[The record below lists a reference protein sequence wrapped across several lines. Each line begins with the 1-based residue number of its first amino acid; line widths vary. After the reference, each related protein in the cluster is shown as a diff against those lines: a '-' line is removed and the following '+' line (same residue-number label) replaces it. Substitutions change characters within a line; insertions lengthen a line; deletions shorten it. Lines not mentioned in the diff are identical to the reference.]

1 MNISVFGLGKL
12 GSVLAVLLSSN
23 GHKVYG
29 VDRDRQLINDFS
41 KGISPHNEPNL
52 QDLLNSSRKN
62 FTATLDSRT
71 SVLNSDLSILIVPT
85 PSDESGAFSNEYLLT
100 AIKEIGGILK
110 EKETN
115 HLIVISSTVMPL
127 TCDQVIIS
135 TLEQSSGK
143 KIGQGLGLIYSP
155 VFIALG
161 SVIHDMQYPDI
172 ILIGESD
179 KISGDIYEKI
189 ARSLV
194 LNNPVTQR
202 MSLVNAELVKI
213 AVNTFVTT
221 KISFANLLSEICD
234 RLPNSDVD
242 VVTAA
247 VGNDSRIG
255 KSYFKGALGYGG
267 PCFPRDN
274 IALTRLADSL
284 GIVATIPAATDEIN
298 KRQASR
304 ILEIINSLDLEEKTV
319 AVLGLAYKPDTP
331 VIEES
336 QGILIANLLDNQG
349 LAVYVHDP
357 LALKNAEEHLNP
369 SIKLSGDLNQ
379 VILGAQLLILATP
392 WQEYL
397 NLDVNLLNHKV
408 IIDCW
413 RVLSKEDFPN
423 VKLIY
428 PGRLNLESSV

>member
-194 LNNPVTQR
+194 LNNPVTPISEFGKLLHHSWLYKR
-202 MSLVNAELVKI
+202 ELSNKVS
-213 AVNTFVTT
+213 TP
-221 KISFANLLSEICD
+221 EI
-234 RLPNSDVD
+234 DVIYEEAMKAGA
-242 VVTAA
+242 T
-247 VGNDSRIG
+247 GG
-255 KSYFKGALGYGG
+255 K
-267 PCFPRDN
+267 
-274 IALTRLADSL
+274 
-284 GIVATIPAATDEIN
+284 
-298 KRQASR
+298 
-304 ILEIINSLDLEEKTV
+304 
-319 AVLGLAYKPDTP
+319 
-331 VIEES
+331 
-336 QGILIANLLDNQG
+336 
-349 LAVYVHDP
+349 
-357 LALKNAEEHLNP
+357 
-369 SIKLSGDLNQ
+369 
-379 VILGAQLLILATP
+379 ILGAGGGGFLLLFVRP
-392 WQEYL
+392 ELQEK
-397 NLDVNLLNHKV
+397 VRFALNHLIHVPFKFE
-408 IIDCW
+408 DSGS
-413 RVLSKEDFPN
+413 RVVLYQPN
-423 VKLIY
+423 GL
-428 PGRLNLESSV
+428 